1 MFRILS
7 IIYGGGLSTLGGGSM
22 KYIITIQG
30 ALPDSIADRLWQ
42 KVEAD
47 GQNLTVLERSAYIY
61 GNAEEF
67 IVNRLA
73 KEAAKFGYPV
83 DVERGHS
90 YG

>member
-1 MFRILS
+1 
-7 IIYGGGLSTLGGGSM
+7 M

-42 KVEAD
+42 KVEAA

-73 KEAAKFGYPV
+73 VEAAKFGYPV
-83 DVERGHS
+83 DVDRGYS